1 MINDL
6 NGSLGSVKRRK
17 WSPTANDP
25 QTGNDPQ
32 IGPQMIPGLDRKWSS
47 RKMWMTWSLVSRIF
61 FLFSFYF
68 QERMSPKTAS
78 NHKDVAHAWKIDF
91 LIFRLEIPH
100 DELINVVCLFC
111 SDLFSFSKKIGKILH
126 HANRYKMVHI
136 KEPSINTRT
145 SLLKSAKPSS
155 LFFFLANYLSRKP
168 GVFIKIL
175 IHSACLK
182 TTNISRFQNL
192 ILEHFFKTHLP
203 YAV

>member
-1 MINDL
+1 MQLLPQVCGINTKDSKVFVEL
-6 NGSLGSVKRRK
+6 LKRECPRR
-17 WSPTANDP
+17 PREIA
-25 QTGNDPQ
+25 
-32 IGPQMIPGLDRKWSS
+32 
-47 RKMWMTWSLVSRIF
+47 KMWHMLEKLIS
-61 FLFSFYF
+61 
-68 QERMSPKTAS
+68 
-78 NHKDVAHAWKIDF
+78 
-91 LIFRLEIPH
+91 LIFCSEIPN

-192 ILEHFFKTHLP
+192 ILEHFFKTRFS
-203 YAV
+203 YAVQLRIT